1 MGSLGIIK
9 IIEKGNY
16 FRVYLKKYFCKSSK
30 FEAGT
35 LGILCW
41 FLGILYHGL
50 YCIVLIGKISHF
62 SSRDEWGGKSEVS
75 KRSRR
80 VLSALFNLEKKQT
93 QRFKKWFGTLLWIHL
108 KILVMWIILFYFLII
123 NSGSKKIIFRNIF
136 EFFRWKCLF
145 KSWIQLWIQIVV

>member
-16 FRVYLKKYFCKSSK
+16 FRVYFKKYFCKSSK

-62 SSRDEWGGKSEVS
+62 SSRDEWGGNLKFQKEAEEFYLVSLIWKKKEKCKDLKSDLGLYYES
-75 KRSRR
+75 
-80 VLSALFNLEKKQT
+80 
-93 QRFKKWFGTLLWIHL
+93 I
-108 KILVMWIILFYFLII
+108 
-123 NSGSKKIIFRNIF
+123 
-136 EFFRWKCLF
+136 
-145 KSWIQLWIQIVV
+145 